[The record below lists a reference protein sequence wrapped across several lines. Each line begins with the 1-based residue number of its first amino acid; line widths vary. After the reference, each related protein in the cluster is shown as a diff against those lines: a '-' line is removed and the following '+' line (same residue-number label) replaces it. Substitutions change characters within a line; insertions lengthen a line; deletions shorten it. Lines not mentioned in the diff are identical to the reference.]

1 MAVNV
6 TGGPLEFVSS
16 IDDRQFDTAIN
27 RMQRQIN
34 DLSGNIKR
42 QGNDID
48 GFAKKISVAAA
59 SYFSVQ
65 AAGEFINSMVR
76 VRGEFQQIE
85 IAFTTMLKSKE
96 KADQLMKEAVKLA
109 AVTPFGLQDVAAGA
123 KQLLAYGFSAKEVT
137 QNLEMLGNIASGVG
151 SQLTDVVYLY
161 GTLKASG
168 RVTQMDINQFANR
181 GIPIYEALAQVIG
194 KTTAEVRDY
203 VSAGRIGFPQIEQ
216 AFKNM
221 TGPAGQFFNLM
232 QEQSKSLTGQLS
244 NLSDAWARMLNDMGQ
259 SQEGILS
266 DSISL
271 AINLVDNYQQVLDIL
286 QALIIVYGSYRAAL
300 VAEAALKQIIA
311 ARTVGMTTAEI
322 LHYQALVLQTA
333 ATKAYNAVLAA
344 MPLGMM
350 TLGIAGLATAIYSLT
365 QITDA
370 ATASQEVMN
379 DSKEEGAKVA
389 DKELNKINHLM
400 GVIKSQTSSIQQKEA
415 AYKKL
420 QETTNGTLNQY
431 SLEQIAAGKAKVSI
445 EEYIKSI
452 QDAAAARKAWSEFQ
466 ELADKRDDLTRNGI
480 KSVSPWVQAGRALK
494 NQFTPTSQGIGMMD
508 WLKGWVGIGT
518 SDRIV
523 NQELAV
529 VDQQMETLKKA
540 FGDKFEEII
549 SGETKAEAATPSK
562 SKTRTEAFV
571 EAEIKKLTEARSE
584 YALASKEY
592 ADYTRQI
599 NALNEELAR
608 AQGKTTKSQKEYN
621 DVLKERAK
629 VLEDIIKAEQ
639 EAARD
644 ELTTNDREIQQA
656 KDEYDILRLQAREK
670 GLGPGAITRIDKI
683 EERKT
688 GNIRYK
694 QQTNDLED
702 FLNKQKQLYEQF
714 EQYKLEFGEDKARER
729 FKNEID
735 LSKTYLK
742 ILQEQQDKFS
752 NTDDGGQYTANE
764 QDRLN
769 GINERIRNE
778 LLLEQKKYDD
788 AVRAASSH
796 LEQVQAIRR
805 KYADM
810 ANVLGSQITES
821 QKAELIARMDDEIKA
836 ANKTAFEK
844 TEIYRKLGRDIVQFT
859 KDSLRDEIKA
869 VEGLLK
875 SDLNP
880 ALRSELERSLAML
893 KSQLEAGVNQSNIQA
908 LQNQADTLK
917 KALSDPLIA
926 GTELAEEY
934 LKQLVEIEKKIQD
947 LNNSSGLTQ
956 VLDLFNTLTGSGSKL
971 SDIIPGTEKIEAL
984 ATAFS
989 KTFGNISR
997 SFAQL
1002 SDAFAGANDD
1012 LSYKLA
1018 TISELT
1024 GAMSDMLGSLAK
1036 GDVIGAMIKVVTT
1049 IISINKR
1056 VKQMNAEAREG
1067 VQKFYQTAIEGE
1079 LTYNALLRERERQS
1093 AAAQAKRLLG
1103 LQKEAAL
1110 LRSQTSEID
1119 KQYQNLLNQ
1128 IQGQKYIIDQEY
1140 KHGTWFRKAQTKT
1153 TYGTL
1158 AGKSFEEIEKLYN
1171 EGRLTEGA
1179 TAIYKQLEKLK
1190 NEGKD
1195 VAETLA
1201 QIAEQTQ
1208 EIFTGTTADSITNSL
1223 FEMFKN
1229 GQVGA
1234 QELAD
1239 FFKQTMD
1246 DAALSIFKNKILASA
1261 MDNFYKE
1268 FAEKAQSDEIITEQ
1282 EREDLRLIF
1291 ETLTKDAA
1299 KQFDDLKKI
1308 TGSDLGGS
1316 QAQSKSNTMAGAIT
1330 SIRAEQADLL
1340 AARMGGIQLSN
1351 LEMLSIQ
1358 RQQLDINRQCYQIAI
1373 NSLNTY
1379 LAIER
1384 NTLRTA
1390 DNTERLKGI
1399 ETALV
1404 SMEKKI
1410 SSNANAAAAAGIGG
1424 FGG

>member
-6 TGGPLEFVSS
+6 TGGPLDFEASLDS
-16 IDDRQFDTAIN
+16 RNFDQQLKKIEGNIN
-27 RMQRQIN
+27 R
-34 DLSGNIKR
+34 LSGAVR
-42 QGNDID
+42 SQGNDID
-48 GFAKKISVAAA
+48 SFAKKLSVAAA

-65 AAGEFINSMVR
+65 AASEFINSMVR

-96 KADQLMKEAVKLA
+96 KADQLMKEAVRLA

-244 NLSDAWARMLNDMGQ
+244 NLSDAWARMLNEMGK

-266 DSISL
+266 DSIGI
-271 AINLVDNYQQVLDIL
+271 AISLVDNYQQVLDIL

-300 VAEAALKQIIA
+300 VAEAALKQLIA

-350 TLGIAGLATAIYSLT
+350 TLGIAALATSIYSLT

-379 DSKEEGAKVA
+379 ESKEEGAKAA
-389 DKELNKINHLM
+389 DKELNKINQLM

-431 SLEQIAAGKAKVSI
+431 SLEQVAAGKAKVSI
-445 EEYIKSI
+445 DEYIKSI
-452 QDAAAARKAWSEFQ
+452 QEAAAARKAWSEFQ
-466 ELADKRDDLTRNGI
+466 ALADKRDELTRNGI

-529 VDQQMETLKKA
+529 VDQQMEALKKA
-540 FGDKFEEII
+540 FGDKFDEII
-549 SGETKAEAATPSK
+549 SGETKPDVGSAST

-571 EAEIKKLTEARSE
+571 EGEIKKLTEARSE
-584 YALASKEY
+584 YAITSKEY
-592 ADYTRQI
+592 ADFTRKI
-599 NALNEELAR
+599 NALNEELAN
-608 AQGKTTKSQKEYN
+608 AQGKTTQAQREYN
-621 DVLKERAK
+621 NVLEDRKK
-629 VLEDIIKAEQ
+629 VLEDILKAEQ
-639 EAARD
+639 EVNRE
-644 ELTTNDREIQQA
+644 ELISNEREIQQA
-656 KDEYDILRLQAREK
+656 KDEYDILRLQAKEK
-670 GLGPGAITRIDKI
+670 GLGSGAITRIDRI

-694 QQTNDLED
+694 QQTDELIK
-702 FLNKQKQLYEQF
+702 FLNDQEKLYDDF
-714 EQYKLEFGEDKARER
+714 ENYKLEFGEEKAKER
-729 FKNEID
+729 YKNELD
-735 LSKTYLK
+735 TSKTYLQL
-742 ILQEQQDKFS
+742 ISEEIEKFAKKD
-752 NTDDGGQYTANE
+752 NGGQLTGNE
-764 QDRLN
+764 QN
-769 GINERIRNE
+769 RIGF
-778 LLLEQKKYDD
+778 LTQKAAAAKVKEQAKIDE

-810 ANVLGSQITES
+810 ANKLGSDITES
-821 QKAELIARMDDEIKA
+821 QKAELKARMDEEIKA

-844 TEIYRKLGRDIVQFT
+844 TQIYRNLNRDIIQFT

-869 VEGLLK
+869 IEGLLK

-880 ALRSELERSLAML
+880 SLRAELEKSLALL
-893 KSQLEAGVNQSNIQA
+893 KSQLESGINEANIAA
-908 LQNQADTLK
+908 LQDQADELK

-934 LKQLVEIEKKIQD
+934 LKQLIEIENKIQD
-947 LNNSSGLTQ
+947 LNNSSGLNQ
-956 VLDLFNTLTGSGSKL
+956 VLDLFNSISGSGLNL
-971 SDIIPGTEKIEAL
+971 SDVIPGTEKIESLAKAL
-984 ATAFS
+984 S
-989 KTFGNISR
+989 KTFDNISR
-997 SFAQL
+997 SFAEL
-1002 SDAFAGANDD
+1002 SNAFAGANDD

-1018 TISELT
+1018 TIAEIT
-1024 GAMSDMLGSLAK
+1024 GALSDSLTSLAK
-1036 GDVIGAMIKVVTT
+1036 GDVIGAVVKVVAT
-1049 IISINKR
+1049 IININKR
-1056 VKQMNAEAREG
+1056 VKQMNAEARDG
-1067 VQKFYQTAIEGE
+1067 VAKFYQTAIEGE
-1079 LTYNALLRERERQS
+1079 LTYNALLRERDRQS
-1093 AAAQAKRLLG
+1093 AAAQATRILG
-1103 LQKEAAL
+1103 LQKESAL

-1179 TAIYKQLEKLK
+1179 IVIYKQLEKLK

-1195 VAETLA
+1195 VSDTLA
-1201 QIAEQTQ
+1201 QIAEKTQ

-1268 FAEKAQSDEIITEQ
+1268 FADKAQSDEMITEQ
-1282 EREDLRLIF
+1282 EREDLKLIF
-1291 ETLTKDAA
+1291 ETLTKDAV

-1316 QAQSKSNTMAGAIT
+1316 QSQSKSNTMAGALTPCLESSIEIT
-1330 SIRAEQADLL
+1330 T
-1340 AARMGGIQLSN
+1340 N
-1351 LEMLSIQ
+1351 YKLSIN
-1358 RQQLDINRQCYQIAI
+1358 LI
-1373 NSLNTY
+1373 
-1379 LAIER
+1379 
-1384 NTLRTA
+1384 
-1390 DNTERLKGI
+1390 
-1399 ETALV
+1399 
-1404 SMEKKI
+1404 KKI
-1410 SSNANAAAAAGIGG
+1410 HPCQL
-1424 FGG
+1424 